1 MSYPRETTAKAH
13 SWKSRHV
20 LYLGRGERIRKRW
33 VIFRSNVQKFNR
45 ETRKGKVFCSFYRKI
60 EIVNLLTKR
69 IDRTHTSSTLL
80 RPTCR
85 ATNSS
90 LYWFSCSDVQAI
102 GANEKGADKERFHG
116 HDDHVLLVPEPSAD
130 QSTRKSRHRVHNGAE
145 QPGFRENSRQRGK
158 LQLRVRRPP
167 REPGSRWT
175 SDALGRSS
183 SPRRGVSG
191 NDAGGD
197 RRPIRGRLAPT
208 GRPPRH
214 QIPLERLLQA
224 QFRAGHHQASERRI
238 SRGGEQ
244 RRRGGGATILGIP
257 VRSTSRQYL
266 TEHRAPAKD
275 QLEDGALPS
284 TRPRPRV
291 SLSRRH
297 LFRRLRSRTMN
308 DRCFLLS
315 LRTEHRGGD
324 LKLSSFQMRYRD
336 FVTSSILRSG
346 MTRIFNYSSGILSG
360 SPPPIVLS
368 LIYN

>member
-1 MSYPRETTAKAH
+1 MSYPREATAKAR
-13 SWKSRHV
+13 SRKSRHV
-20 LYLGRGERIRKRW
+20 LHLGRGERIRKRW
-33 VIFRSNVQKFNR
+33 VIFWSNVQKFSR

-175 SDALGRSS
+175 SDALGRSG
-183 SPRRGVSG
+183 SPRRGVSR

-275 QLEDGALPS
+275 QLEDGALSS

-346 MTRIFNYSSGILSG
+346 ITRIFNYSFGILSG

>member
-1 MSYPRETTAKAH
+1 MSYPREATAKAR
-13 SWKSRHV
+13 SRKSRHV
-20 LYLGRGERIRKRW
+20 LHLGRGERIRKRW

-45 ETRKGKVFCSFYRKI
+45 ETRKGKVFCSFYRK
-60 EIVNLLTKR
+60 IVNLLTKR

-191 NDAGGD
+191 NDPGGD

-346 MTRIFNYSSGILSG
+346 ITRIFNYSFGILSG